1 MTSRVIQERTA
12 RPLLARRSDS
22 TAAHKIQPRAVR
34 WKEPRG
40 TQTQHTVAQES
51 ACVLCLVSCINT
63 HAHAEHTANCRIIGH
78 FSACESG
85 LVAPF
90 LYAA

>member
-40 TQTQHTVAQES
+40 TQTQHTIAQMPS
-51 ACVLCLVSCINT
+51 SF
-63 HAHAEHTANCRIIGH
+63 R
-78 FSACESG
+78 
-85 LVAPF
+85 
-90 LYAA
+90 

>member
-22 TAAHKIQPRAVR
+22 TAAHKIQPRAFR

-40 TQTQHTVAQES
+40 TQTQHTVAQMRCQVALDEWRLES
-51 ACVLCLVSCINT
+51 ACVLCLVSYLYTCT
-63 HAHAEHTANCRIIGH
+63 CR
-78 FSACESG
+78 A
-85 LVAPF
+85 
-90 LYAA
+90 Y